1 MKYLVNKIL
10 KRKLLSLMF
19 FIVLISLIFSFIFIN
34 ILSNDNKDII
44 RISVNNFMNS
54 IYTNKIVYKDI
65 FFKGFTTNLILYLFI
80 WFLGISIIGI
90 PILLI
95 ILFIS
100 TFITS
105 FTFLSIIYTF
115 KVYGILLGSIY
126 IIPHLLNFFFY
137 FILIYYSLSFSKT
150 LFNYF
155 FRKKECNRRV
165 LVRRYVK
172 LLLFSFIF
180 IFFTSIIETFFVPF
194 LIKLIKL

>member
-194 LIKLIKL
+194 LIKFIKL

>member
-105 FTFLSIIYTF
+105 FTFFSIIYTF

>member
-54 IYTNKIVYKDI
+54 IYTNKIIYKDI

-105 FTFLSIIYTF
+105 FTFFSIIYTF

-155 FRKKECNRRV
+155 FRKKECNRIV

>member
-54 IYTNKIVYKDI
+54 IYTNKIIYKDI

-105 FTFLSIIYTF
+105 FTFFSIIYTF

>member
-54 IYTNKIVYKDI
+54 IYTNKIIYKDI

-105 FTFLSIIYTF
+105 FTFFSIIYTF

-155 FRKKECNRRV
+155 FRKKECNRSV

>member
-34 ILSNDNKDII
+34 ILSNDIKDII

>member
-44 RISVNNFMNS
+44 RISVNNYMNS